1 VVKIKSSQKFFT
13 EDEVSSLTGIGL
25 EDLRQLARVRHLGFL
40 GRAAEIAG
48 EQAQRM
54 LFSLSDLTV
63 LAVLYPQA
71 STKAS

>member
-1 VVKIKSSQKFFT
+1 MVKIKSSQKFFT

>member
-1 VVKIKSSQKFFT
+1 MVKIKSSQKFFT

-40 GRAAEIAG
+40 GRAAEMAG

-71 STKAS
+71 TTKAS

>member
-40 GRAAEIAG
+40 GRAAEMAG
-48 EQAQRM
+48 EAQRM

-71 STKAS
+71 TTKAS

>member
-40 GRAAEIAG
+40 GRAAEMAG

-71 STKAS
+71 TTKAS